1 MLRRELSHR
10 PLLGAAFALAIGLAF
25 RHLPWSVLAAIPLLV
40 VAPSLQARVGV
51 IALVAFGMMRAPAP
65 VQSVKDLEF
74 VLGECRVATVPRLV
88 PTGESAILQCEGR
101 RFVASWPLGRG
112 YTYGQHIVMTA
123 VAHPL
128 REGSD
133 GFWLR
138 KGVVGRL
145 DLHQSVALGGGWGPL
160 RWGQQWRDSFRS
172 FTSNTLPESSRKLV
186 DALCFNVEF
195 ALDDDLAEDL
205 RRTGTVHIISASG
218 LHVGIFAVFLQG
230 VLSRVPIA
238 RSWQIAILLAV
249 LIVYMGAAGMR
260 PPVVRS
266 VVMAAVLLNAYRVR
280 REGDLLSALGL
291 ATGLQLM
298 ADPWSVFDVGL
309 HLSFMAVLGLGLF
322 VRFDAPSARGF
333 LDFVKAR
340 SLQVAHASLVAGLA
354 TAPIVAYH
362 FGIVSVIS
370 ILANL
375 LITPLVAVIVPLA
388 LAGWAVAWLPPLAVS
403 LMVPV
408 FLCAR
413 ALEFIV
419 DRLGSLWFAAVA
431 IPAFHPLWVPVLY
444 LGMAGL
450 WRERVRP
457 A

>member
-25 RHLPWSVLAAIPLLV
+25 RHLPWSVLGAIPLLV
-40 VAPSLQARVGV
+40 VAPSIQARVGFL
-51 IALVAFGMMRAPAP
+51 ALVVLGMVQAPAP
-65 VQSVKDLEF
+65 VRSVPDLEF
-74 VLGECRVATVPRLV
+74 VSGECQVVTVPRLV
-88 PTGESAILQCEGR
+88 ATGESAILRCEDK
-101 RFVASWPLGRG
+101 RFVASWPLGLG
-112 YTYGQHIVMTA
+112 YTFGERIVLTA

-128 REGSD
+128 REGTD

-145 DLHQSVALGGGWGPL
+145 DLRQSVALGGGWVPL

-172 FTSNTLPESSRKLV
+172 FTAATLPESARKLV

-195 ALDDDLAEDL
+195 ALDENLAEGL

-218 LHVGIFAVFLQG
+218 LHVGIFAMFLQG

-249 LIVYMGAAGMR
+249 LVMYMGAAGMR

-291 ATGLQLM
+291 ATVLQLM
-298 ADPWSVFDVGL
+298 ADPWSVFDIGL

-322 VRFDAPSARGF
+322 VRFDSPSARGF
-333 LDFVKAR
+333 LAFVKSR

-362 FGIVSVIS
+362 FGTVSVIS

-375 LITPLVAVIVPLA
+375 LIAPLVGVIVPLA
-388 LAGWAVAWLPPLAVS
+388 LAGWAVAWLPPLAAA

-419 DRLGSLWFAAVA
+419 DRLGGLWFAAVA
-431 IPAFHPLWVPVLY
+431 IPTFHPLWVPVLY